1 MGIAERRKAGPSRGI
16 KRRRIEEDDEEV
28 EDRVARSR
36 KEIGMPEGIRR
47 GRREVGR
54 KVAGEER
61 SSSTGDRLD
70 AIERQ
75 LAKILA
81 NEAEILAR
89 LRGMEREEDEEEDD

>member
-1 MGIAERRKAGPSRGI
+1 MED
-16 KRRRIEEDDEEV
+16 DDEEE

-36 KEIGMPEGIRR
+36 KVVGRPEGVRR
-47 GRREVGR
+47 GRREVGK

-89 LRGMEREEDEEEDD
+89 LRGMEREEDEEEED